1 MDSQTAL
8 KLSYMEND
16 DAELSGADRL
26 RLAKRIFEIN
36 NLNKSTPFFLSNQ
49 DINFLKIFEIL
60 DLSDRERD
68 IMFITTFYHTCYI
81 EYNITINIMKEGIPQ
96 VAVDRLLKM
105 YDVLNKYGI
114 LNFLFTD
121 GKVMSFEEFKKSLWI
136 S

>member
-1 MDSQTAL
+1 MDSQTAI

-16 DAELSGADRL
+16 ADELSGADRL

-36 NLNKSTPFFLSNQ
+36 NQNKSTPFFLSNQ

-68 IMFITTFYHTCYI
+68 IMFISTYYHTCYI
-81 EYNITINIMKEGIPQ
+81 DYNISIKIMKECIPQ

-105 YDVLNKYGI
+105 YEI
-114 LNFLFTD
+114 LRRYEMESMLFAD
-121 GKVMSFEEFKKSLWI
+121 GVVVEYEEFKSNILK
-136 S
+136 